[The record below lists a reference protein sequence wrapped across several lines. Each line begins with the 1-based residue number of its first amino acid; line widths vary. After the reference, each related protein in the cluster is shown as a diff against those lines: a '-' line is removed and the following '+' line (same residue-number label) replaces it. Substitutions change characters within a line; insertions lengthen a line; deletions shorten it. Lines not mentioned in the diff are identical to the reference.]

1 MKNGGSFHCYV
12 SSPEG
17 NQQKRGVERLRHRK
31 FMISP
36 WKSGIHTILHH
47 AKCHKTS
54 LVGGFFLPLWKN
66 DGVEWVS
73 NSWDGWKFPT
83 VSGKSFFPFHGS
95 SHQQPEVDVSI
106 KTMDLMDWW
115 RLMSINLWLP
125 KFHVELVM
133 KSVQRFFAKISWQN
147 FLRNPL

>member
-1 MKNGGSFHCYV
+1 MVDLSIAMLVHQRVINKKGGLSGWDIENLWFHHESQGFIQFFTMQNAIKQV
-12 SSPEG
+12 
-17 NQQKRGVERLRHRK
+17 
-31 FMISP
+31 
-36 WKSGIHTILHH
+36 W
-47 AKCHKTS
+47 
-54 LVGGFFLPLWKN
+54 LVVFFLPLWKN

-147 FLRNPL
+147 F